1 MIKRTVEISQHP
13 AHLTVRDG
21 QLLILRKDEPPQRLP
36 AQPPDLVATIPCED
50 LGVLLVEHAGCTY
63 SHAALAQLLRCGV
76 ATVICG
82 QDHLP
87 AGMLLPFS
95 EHAEVV
101 RRLRLQLAIRA
112 PLRKGLWKQIVAAKV
127 RAQAANLPRG
137 SAARTRLQVLA
148 RAVRSGDPTNV
159 EAQAARAYWAAWL
172 TDVQCADGF
181 RRLRDGPPPNNL
193 LNYGYA
199 VVRAAV
205 ARAIVSGGLL
215 PAIGLKHCH
224 RANYFCL
231 ADDLLEPLRPLV
243 DARVQALVRAGETEL
258 HPGAKR
264 ALLEVLVQRVRTGGE
279 HGPLLVALPG
289 YVASLVRCLEGS
301 AKRLEIPVAAES
313 AVAAEPV
320 R

>member
-36 AQPPDLVATIPCED
+36 AQPPELVAAIPCED
-50 LGVLLVEHAGCTY
+50 LGVLLVEHTGCTY
-63 SHAALAQLLRCGV
+63 SHAALVQLLRCGV

-112 PLRKGLWKQIVAAKV
+112 PRRKGLWKQIVAAKV

-137 SAARTRLQVLA
+137 SAARTRLQVQA

-172 TDVQCADGF
+172 TDIQCADGF

-205 ARAIVSGGLL
+205 ARAVVSGGLL
-215 PAIGLKHCH
+215 PAIGLKHSH

-243 DARVQALVRAGETEL
+243 DARVRELVRAGETEL

-289 YVASLVRCLEGS
+289 YVASLVRCLEGN

-313 AVAAEPV
+313 AADTEPIL
-320 R
+320 